1 MTMARN
7 IEQHLDKVGIRYD
20 LLTHPHSQTS
30 LQSARMS
37 HLPPG
42 QVAKAI
48 LTHDGEK
55 YLLCVIPSGH
65 RLVLSWVNSHMH
77 GHYNLVQEEELSD
90 FFNDC
95 ETGAVPALGQ
105 VYGLPVVWDETLG
118 DMEDIYIESGDHEHL
133 IHVDHGGFLELMGRQ
148 QHMILSC
155 QKNDYSDH
163 KHH

>member
-1 MTMARN
+1 MSMARN
-7 IEQHLDKVGIRYD
+7 IEQHLNKVGVHYD

-37 HLPPG
+37 NLPPG

-48 LTHDGEK
+48 LTHDGET

-65 RLVLSWVNSHMH
+65 RLVLSWVNSHMR
-77 GHYNLVQEEELSD
+77 GHYSLVPEEELSN
-90 FFNDC
+90 FFEDC
-95 ETGAVPALGQ
+95 EIGAVPALGQ

-118 DMEDIYIESGDHEHL
+118 DMQDIYIESGDHEHL
-133 IHVDHGGFLELMGRQ
+133 IHVDNGAFMELMGLQ

-155 QKNDYSDH
+155 PKNDYSDH
-163 KHH
+163 KRH